1 VIKPELRASKIL
13 EDLALCPF
21 RDREPH
27 SCRLSKTRDLPRLQP
42 APRPTRYA
50 EKIGSDAISNE
61 GAAHARPMTRALK
74 EIDVS
79 AAVHLAFD
87 ELQLAYLAFGLPLG
101 RAAAAIAC
109 CVHAIEPFV
118 RVWRHGGRVRQRRER
133 GRVLG
138 GRDGQRGAVPTS
150 PSARK
155 T

>member
-27 SCRLSKTRDLPRLQP
+27 SCRLSKIRDLPRLQP

-50 EKIGSDAISNE
+50 EKIGSDAIDE

-74 EIDVS
+74 EIDVF

-101 RAAAAIAC
+101 
-109 CVHAIEPFV
+109 
-118 RVWRHGGRVRQRRER
+118 GRR
-133 GRVLG
+133 
-138 GRDGQRGAVPTS
+138 P
-150 PSARK
+150 
-155 T
+155 